1 MLLGAARRCPPPAAQ
16 RRAPRGAVVPP
27 AVPSQPFLP
36 VPGVLL
42 LGVERRCPPP
52 CCSLASRSPLRGGAS
67 HAALLSR
74 PSSFLTCKSP

>member
-36 VPGVLL
+36 VLASCSWRGATV
-42 LGVERRCPPP
+42 PPP

-67 HAALLSR
+67 HATLLSR